1 MSSWMAMEYDFTLK
15 FALAEGDSDAAA
27 IVERLGASGCD
38 DALVGTGIPG
48 RIALSF
54 TREAASAED
63 AVLSALAD
71 VKRAVPSARLIEA
84 GPDFVG
90 LTEVAGLV
98 GMSRQNMRKLML
110 SHAAS
115 FPPPVHEGSAS
126 IWHLALVLQWLEDRG
141 GYRVPAATLA
151 VSRMAMQLNLA
162 RDSGLAS
169 ARLRSQVRELV

>member
-1 MSSWMAMEYDFTLK
+1 MEYDFTLK
-15 FALAEGDSDAAA
+15 FVLADGDSDAAA

-38 DALVGTGIPG
+38 DALVGTGVPG

-90 LTEVAGLV
+90 LTEVAELV

-151 VSRMAMQLNLA
+151 VARMAMQLNLA

>member
-1 MSSWMAMEYDFTLK
+1 MEYDFTLK

-63 AVLSALAD
+63 AVLSAL
-71 VKRAVPSARLIEA
+71 
-84 GPDFVG
+84 
-90 LTEVAGLV
+90 
-98 GMSRQNMRKLML
+98 KLML

-141 GYRVPAATLA
+141 GYRVPADTLA
-151 VSRMAMQLNLA
+151 VARMAMQLNVA
-162 RDSGLAS
+162 RDSRLVS
-169 ARLRSQVRELV
+169 ARFRAQVRELVWD